1 MISSLCS
8 HRFLAVFLCL
18 WLYVLHVLP
27 ITSAFSVTTK
37 STKARSLSH
46 FLLSSSK
53 GFGDPE
59 ERVPKKVATPGAQK
73 RAEGSQKYD
82 EIASKGGQEYRIFVR
97 QFGSNDQSWLPC
109 GLIAVPRGAQ
119 VADAIYS
126 NVSEL
131 QAAIVRTYPKLKGM
145 EGEFEYGFNLKIYP
159 DDPIEVAKRSGPKDT
174 GFFSVGNWVRTLL
187 SPVDT
192 SRVPPPPSPQ

>member
-1 MISSLCS
+1 MVKSMSWTIGW
-8 HRFLAVFLCL
+8 LAMSFGL
-18 WLYVLHVLP
+18 WQSIH
-27 ITSAFSVTTK
+27 TAAFTIAVNPTR
-37 STKARSLSH
+37 ARLLSPL
-46 FLLSSSK
+46 FSSSK

-59 ERVPKKVATPGAQK
+59 ERVKATPSAGAQK

-82 EIASKGGQEYRIFVR
+82 AIAAQGGQEYRIFVR
-97 QFGSNDQSWLPC
+97 QFGSTDQSWLPC

-126 NVSEL
+126 NVSAL
-131 QAAIVRTYPKLKGM
+131 QVAIVRSYPKLKGM
-145 EGEFEYGFNLKIYP
+145 EGEFEYGFNLKIYA
-159 DDPIEVAKRSGPKDT
+159 DDPIEVAKKSGGPRDT

-192 SRVPPPPSPQ
+192 SRVPPPAP

>member
-1 MISSLCS
+1 MKSNSWTIGL
-8 HRFLAVFLCL
+8 LAVFVCL
-18 WLYVLHVLP
+18 WLCAFDAIHGTDAFTVVRTSS
-27 ITSAFSVTTK
+27 IT
-37 STKARSLSH
+37 RSLSP
-46 FLLSSSK
+46 FALSSSK

-59 ERVPKKVATPGAQK
+59 ERVQKKVVSPGAQK

-82 EIASKGGQEYRIFVR
+82 DIASKGGQEYRIFVR

-119 VADAIYS
+119 VSDAIYS

-159 DDPIEVAKRSGPKDT
+159 DDPIEVAKKSGPKDT

-192 SRVPPPPSPQ
+192 SRVPPPPSPP